1 MIKYF
6 GCPFWPPEAHFCVQL
21 YKYTQINTYLKIKTQ
36 EDKKIHV
43 CEMSHESSSL
53 HSRKTKSKNIF
64 YLNFIQT
71 FTYLKTT
78 DSDAVVTSRAKMLPP
93 LKNLHLQ
100 SSKSTY
106 FDVNFVDEI

>member
-1 MIKYF
+1 MWDEPWK
-6 GCPFWPPEAHFCVQL
+6 QL
-21 YKYTQINTYLKIKTQ
+21 ST
-36 EDKKIHV
+36 
-43 CEMSHESSSL
+43 
-53 HSRKTKSKNIF
+53 SRKTKSKDIF

-106 FDVNFVDEI
+106 FDVHFVDEI